1 MFIHFDSYKGA
12 GCDDCGNPRTI
23 MHMSVK
29 RLDRSVNLCI
39 ACFWALAQAIR
50 HASNKLP
57 SDDRARIHAYRP
69 DELGFRFVSTFSTKP
84 KSKDAP
90 KRS

>member
-69 DELGFRFVSTFSTKP
+69 DELGFRFGSTF
-84 KSKDAP
+84 
-90 KRS
+90 